1 MKEVFMCA
9 SIITAII
16 LCFVGIIKLPFKTFK
31 ENHPKWY
38 KAIFCVLSLVLSV
51 VGPIISQLYIL
62 NGTLASTEFAVL
74 LLTTVAGV
82 FGLYTSYEGLGLK
95 ELVKT
100 IVSKVAEL
108 FDKFDEAKLKKM
120 VGKVGIEKLNEIA
133 EQIKTEDES
142 KNLQVEPAT
151 QETVEQTTPQATATV
166 AQTKEIKF

>member
-31 ENHPKWY
+31 EKHPKWY
-38 KAIFCVLSLVLSV
+38 RAVFCIMSLVLSV
-51 VGPIISQLYIL
+51 AGPIVSQLYIL
-62 NGTLASTEFAVL
+62 NGTLASMEFVVL
-74 LLTTVAGV
+74 LLTTIAGV

-95 ELVKT
+95 QLVKT

-108 FDKFDEAKLKKM
+108 FDKFDDAKLKKI
-120 VGKVGIEKLNEIA
+120 VGKVGVEKLNEIA
-133 EQIKTEDES
+133 EQLKQER
-142 KNLQVEPAT
+142 VEAQT
-151 QETVEQTTPQATATV
+151 AVKENVVETTPQATETV